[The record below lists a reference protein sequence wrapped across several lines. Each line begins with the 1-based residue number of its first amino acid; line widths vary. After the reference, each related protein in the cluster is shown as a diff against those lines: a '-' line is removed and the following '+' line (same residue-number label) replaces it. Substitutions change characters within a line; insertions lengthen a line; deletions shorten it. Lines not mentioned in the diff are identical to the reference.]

1 MEVAFLKFVG
11 FFLEFGSK
19 FTIWMHIIVC
29 VCMQRVSAIISM
41 CEYLHMHWWC
51 VGSFSVYKCVSA
63 CAYICVWECVYAC
76 VCVCVCSCP
85 RCALLISYQG
95 SLFAGWQVAISP
107 LIQGLFVRW
116 ELCWEHMTKHF
127 TSLLHSLASSLSLW
141 ILLTVFSSLSLHSSL
156 PSY

>member
-76 VCVCVCSCP
+76 VCVCVQLSQVCVINQLSGQFICWVTSCN
-85 RCALLISYQG
+85 
-95 SLFAGWQVAISP
+95 FP